1 MPGNMTDRKLLM
13 ALLVLGACGG
23 SAGGERLPDPVP
35 VPDSVVWN
43 GDPEL
48 APVLRRGNLG
58 ALEMQAAE
66 RVEAYV
72 GANEFTQ
79 RLGVIA
85 EDTTAPWVVRVNALS
100 LLADRGATAELPA
113 FTAALRA
120 PEERVRVAAVSGLR
134 RYLLINPQTSVEL
147 LAIALRDPNPRVQ
160 ARALE
165 IISDRDVEVLRNY
178 YATTR
183 NAELRGVALDLIRTA
198 EGRGAPLVA
207 KDTAGN
213 LERTTTNGAIISF
226 RPTQRW
232 PHWDSAVGELRVR
245 SADSKQSVL
254 VAANVEVVGG
264 VVPAFMA
271 TDSAD
276 LVYEAN
282 REIRVRSL
290 RTNADRKIADGIAP
304 RILPFTNDVIFFR
317 EIRARRS
324 ETPNSTGYKYE
335 VVRMPIAGGE
345 PRVVGQIGATA
356 QNNVKGHYSP
366 VRWAHV
372 REQEGRFYLVGET
385 IEEFELPN
393 PFGN

>member
-1 MPGNMTDRKLLM
+1 MKNKQLFSLVVWLL
-13 ALLVLGACGG
+13 AACGAR
-23 SAGGERLPDPVP
+23 SSEERLPEPVP

-58 ALEMQAAE
+58 AAELQAAE

-72 GANEFTQ
+72 GPLEFTQ

-85 EDTTAPWVVRVNALS
+85 EDTTIPWVVRVNALS
-100 LLADRGATAELPA
+100 LLADRGAVAELPA

-134 RYLLINPQTSVEL
+134 HYLLVSPQTTVEL

-165 IISDRDVEVLRNY
+165 ILSDREVDVLRDY

-183 NAELRGVALDLIRTA
+183 NRELRGVALDLIRTA
-198 EGRGAPLVA
+198 EGRGAPLTA
-207 KDTAGN
+207 RDTTGV
-213 LERTTTNGAIISF
+213 LERTNANGVTITF

-232 PHWDSAVGELRVR
+232 PEWDAAVGELHVR
-245 SADSKQSVL
+245 TPDSKQPMM
-254 VAANVEVVGG
+254 VASDVEVVGG
-264 VVPAFMA
+264 VIPAFMA
-271 TDSAD
+271 TDSAE

-290 RTNADRKIADGIAP
+290 RTNGDRKLADGIAP

-317 EIRARRS
+317 EIRARRT

-345 PRVVGQIGATA
+345 AKVVGQLGATA
-356 QNNVKGHYSP
+356 QNNVKGNYSP
-366 VRWAHV
+366 VRWV
-372 REQEGRFYLVGET
+372 RIREQEGRFYLIGDT

-393 PFGN
+393 PFGT